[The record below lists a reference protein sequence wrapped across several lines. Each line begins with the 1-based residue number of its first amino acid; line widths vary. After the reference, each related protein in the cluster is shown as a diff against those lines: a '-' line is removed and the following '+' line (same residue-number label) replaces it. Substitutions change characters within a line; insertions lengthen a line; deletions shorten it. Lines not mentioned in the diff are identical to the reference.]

1 MFYKFLENFFFLK
14 LSQIGQ
20 LFITFIKVSFEYLH
34 EILTLDLLL
43 ENFNEGGSGVNN
55 PQNPVYV
62 VCEWPLMMD
71 HFIKRS

>member
-1 MFYKFLENFFFLK
+1 MFYKFLENFFFFLE

-43 ENFNEGGSGVNN
+43 ENFNE
-55 PQNPVYV
+55 
-62 VCEWPLMMD
+62 
-71 HFIKRS
+71 R